1 MVADLKGQ
9 RIAIVGLP
17 LGLKP
22 GEYHIAGHYG
32 SAKTPLI
39 KKFFTVSDKQY
50 TTQHINIKN
59 KRKVNPL
66 KQDMARIG
74 KEQVRKRKAANF
86 RDDTVADL
94 DFVQPVQGIITGS
107 YGKRRVFN
115 GQPRRPHSGMD
126 IAADTGTPVMSPS
139 SGTVIESGD
148 FFFSGNVLYIH
159 HGRGLVTLY
168 AHLDSITVKPGDN
181 IEKGQVIGTVGATG
195 RVTGPHLHWSVG
207 LNGSYIDPALFL
219 PEG

>member
-9 RIAIVGLP
+9 SIAIVGLP

-94 DFVQPVQGIITGS
+94 DFVQPVQI
-107 YGKRRVFN
+107 
-115 GQPRRPHSGMD
+115 
-126 IAADTGTPVMSPS
+126 
-139 SGTVIESGD
+139 
-148 FFFSGNVLYIH
+148 
-159 HGRGLVTLY
+159 
-168 AHLDSITVKPGDN
+168 
-181 IEKGQVIGTVGATG
+181 
-195 RVTGPHLHWSVG
+195 
-207 LNGSYIDPALFL
+207 
-219 PEG
+219 